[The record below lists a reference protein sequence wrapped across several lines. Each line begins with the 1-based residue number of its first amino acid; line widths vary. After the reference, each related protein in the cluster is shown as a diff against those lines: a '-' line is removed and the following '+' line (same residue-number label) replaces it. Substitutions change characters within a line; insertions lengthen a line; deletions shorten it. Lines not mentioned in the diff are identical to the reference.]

1 MSSFDGIPY
10 ARYLDTSIGRC
21 SIDNLRVKFTYKLSV
36 YNWSKGCSVPSIDF
50 ISNLVDVFDL
60 TTAFGEVNIS
70 WSYKDFF
77 KIGAYVRTASISG
90 LDWSCAVLIGR
101 YCFDDSCKLIAPEA
115 VFDFNPNKVP
125 SSVLQR
131 IFTMLQGPAVEV
143 KVLRYDVAFDIPMS
157 REDVFL
163 VRGDTRR
170 SYRLFLD
177 GGSKTEYLGAR
188 SSHGSLKLYDKTK
201 ESELSVPVT
210 RAEITVEAVS
220 FSSIRDV
227 FPSLYA
233 YHGYQ
238 LDVSFSSLPF
248 QVQVCIL
255 NPEFIPLLRA
265 SCCPHTY
272 RKYMS
277 QIDSFSGCAL
287 LPDNFEQ
294 IDRFIQSSLM
304 AYMEVVF

>member
-125 SSVLQR
+125 SSVFQR

-255 NPEFIPLLRA
+255 NPEFIHLLRA